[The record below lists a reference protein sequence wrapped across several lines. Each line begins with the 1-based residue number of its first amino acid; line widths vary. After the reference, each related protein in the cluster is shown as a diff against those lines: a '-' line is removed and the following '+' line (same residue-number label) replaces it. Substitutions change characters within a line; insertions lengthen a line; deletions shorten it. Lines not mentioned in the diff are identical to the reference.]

1 MNIPVG
7 KLVSLLLPLT
17 IVAVLA
23 TLIELDRREEL
34 QRYAAEQA
42 AAQALEDAERRIDA
56 QVFRSGTLDD
66 RIEHCY
72 QRMLDQ
78 LPYWR
83 PLYAIAIHGDR
94 IDALFYWGR
103 LQDGFK
109 RYSCDQNGLA
119 EERVAAPLPVPV
131 EHAGD
136 AAPDIFGAA
145 RQAMNGAELT
155 EVLVAPDGIG
165 IVVRRTRTAASAL
178 ESEVSPPDTPEFS
191 WISTAPMVQAAVSE
205 GANASA
211 RPMLASWP
219 ARQWLRET
227 DAAFALIDSTL
238 DHDLKR
244 RITGIR
250 FNDDGIEL
258 EIKGPFEALSA
269 PYGDISIDRFGAVT
283 SWLYPR
289 DGQFSC
295 SQGASLSE
303 LRRAFDESCRL
314 AGCGPHPHLSIAS
327 YGCWGKT
334 SPGWTIHRQH

>member
-1 MNIPVG
+1 MNMSLG
-7 KLVSLLLPLT
+7 KVVSLLVPLA
-17 IVAVLA
+17 IIAALA
-23 TLIELDRREEL
+23 TLIELDRRDEL

-42 AAQALEDAERRIDA
+42 AAQAIEDAERRIDA
-56 QVFRSGTLDD
+56 QVFQSGTLED

-72 QRMLDQ
+72 QSMMDR

-83 PLYAIAIHGDR
+83 PLYAIAIHSDR

-109 RYSCDQNGLA
+109 RFSCDQHGLA

-131 EHAGD
+131 EQAGD
-136 AAPDIFGAA
+136 EVPDILGAA
-145 RQAMNGAELT
+145 RRAKNGAELT

-165 IVVRRTRTAASAL
+165 IVIRRTRTTASAL
-178 ESEVSPPDTPEFS
+178 ESEVSPPDTPEFP
-191 WISTAPMVQAAVSE
+191 WLSTAPMVQAAASE
-205 GANASA
+205 GVNASA

-227 DAAFALIDSTL
+227 DAAFALIDATL
-238 DHDLKR
+238 DHDLKQ
-244 RITGIR
+244 RITSISL
-250 FNDDGIEL
+250 NDDGIDVQV
-258 EIKGPFEALSA
+258 KGPFESPSA
-269 PYGDISIDRFGAVT
+269 PYGDISIDRFGSVT

-303 LRRAFDESCRL
+303 LRRAFDESCRR
-314 AGCGPHPHLSIAS
+314 AGCGPNPHLSIAS
-327 YGCWGKT
+327 YGCWGRT
-334 SPGWTIHRQH
+334 TPGWTIHRQH